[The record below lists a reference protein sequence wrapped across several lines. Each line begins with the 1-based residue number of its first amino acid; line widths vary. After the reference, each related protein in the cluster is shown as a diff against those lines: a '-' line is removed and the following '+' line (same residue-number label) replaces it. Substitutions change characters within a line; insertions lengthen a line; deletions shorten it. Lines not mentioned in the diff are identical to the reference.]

1 MNTFCLILH
10 VYIYLYACVCHKIG
24 NLDFAKQQDFKSNLG
39 LVSYTDGHFIIID
52 THTEENKCEKL
63 ILLFTLKQIYMSLP
77 VGKQQN
83 CFFMALRNKAILSA
97 TTVIF
102 IAVR

>member
-1 MNTFCLILH
+1 MH
-10 VYIYLYACVCHKIG
+10 VSVKIG

-39 LVSYTDGHFIIID
+39 LAGYTDGHFIIID

-63 ILLFTLKQIYMSLP
+63 ILLFTLKQIYISLP